1 MDSASDIK
9 TDDTHAAEVGIVT
22 FEGREFASGG
32 FSIDLERGR
41 MLAYVGKGEPFQH
54 RSGHVTSYNLQ
65 TWGGEHLAPIV
76 RTDSHL
82 PACGDS
88 CRCLRGPRGFCNI
101 TGRPTALY
109 SFLTLEPIAGFH
121 WYGRGLGAGM
131 CIKMRR
137 GRKA

>member
-9 TDDTHAAEVGIVT
+9 TDDTRAEELAI
-22 FEGREFASGG
+22 FMHEGHEFASGG
-32 FSIDLERGR
+32 FSIDLEHGR

-54 RSGHVTSYNLQ
+54 RTGHVTSYNLQ

-82 PACGDS
+82 PACKDS
-88 CRCLRGPRGFCNI
+88 CRCLSGPRGFRNM

-109 SFLTLEPIAGFH
+109 SFRTLEPIAGYH
-121 WYGRGLGAGM
+121 WYGRGLGAG
-131 CIKMRR
+131 CALKLRR